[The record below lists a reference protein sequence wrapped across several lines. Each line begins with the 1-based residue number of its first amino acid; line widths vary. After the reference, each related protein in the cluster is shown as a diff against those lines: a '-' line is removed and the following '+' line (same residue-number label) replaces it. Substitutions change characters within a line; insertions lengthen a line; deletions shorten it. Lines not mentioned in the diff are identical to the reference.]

1 MGGALKRY
9 GFEPDYAIPP
19 GETLREV
26 MKSLGMSQKE
36 LAERTDLT
44 VQSLN
49 RIFKGTQPITY
60 ETANRLELATGV
72 LAAMWNNLEAQYRE
86 QLARMHER
94 ERLQDDLDWLREIP
108 VAELVK
114 RGVLSRL
121 KDTVGQ
127 LREVLKFYGVSSV
140 EAWRQIWESPAVAA
154 RRSPCFESKTGPAS
168 AWIRLGELQVR
179 EIDCRT
185 FDRVRFKKALK
196 QIRYLTREP
205 VHVFEPEMRRL
216 CAESGVALALVREMQ
231 KVPWNGA
238 TKWLTPQKAM
248 ILLCLRGKG
257 EDKFW
262 FSFFHEAG
270 HVLHDSKKDLLIND
284 GSQDDPR
291 EKRANDF
298 AAEFLIP
305 CKYDDAIRRIR
316 SKEEIV
322 QLAHELG
329 IAPSIAAGRYQFL
342 TGNWHYFKELIR
354 TLEWANALQVL

>member
-1 MGGALKRY
+1 MVSATRKY

-19 GETLREV
+19 GESLREV
-26 MKSLGMSQKE
+26 MESLGMSQKE
-36 LAERTDLT
+36 LAKRTGLT

-72 LAAMWNNLEAQYRE
+72 SATMWNNLEAQYRE
-86 QLARMHER
+86 QLARIHER
-94 ERLQDDLDWLREIP
+94 ERLQDDLDWLKEIP

-114 RGVLSRL
+114 RGVLPRP
-121 KDTVGQ
+121 KDTVEQ

-140 EAWRQIWESPAVAA
+140 EAWRRIWEAPAVAA
-154 RRSPCFESKTGPAS
+154 RRSPCFESKRGPAS
-168 AWIRLGELQVR
+168 AWIRLGELQAR
-179 EIDCRT
+179 AINCQT
-185 FDRVRFKKALK
+185 FDKVRFKKALK
-196 QIRYLTREP
+196 QIRYLIREP
-205 VHVFEPEMRRL
+205 AHVFQPEMKRL
-216 CAESGVALALVREMQ
+216 CAESGVAVAMVREMK

-238 TKWLTPQKAM
+238 TKWLTPHKAM
-248 ILLCLRGKG
+248 ILLCLRGRG

-291 EKRANDF
+291 EKQANDF
-298 AAEFLIP
+298 AAESLIP
-305 CKYDDAIRRIR
+305 SKYDDAIRRIR
-316 SKEEIV
+316 SKAEIV
-322 QLAHELG
+322 QMADLLG
-329 IAPSIAAGRYQFL
+329 IATGIVAGRYQFL

-354 TLEWANALQVL
+354 TLEWKNA

>member
-1 MGGALKRY
+1 MVSATRKY

-19 GETLREV
+19 GESLREV
-26 MKSLGMSQKE
+26 IGSLGMSQKE
-36 LAERTDLT
+36 LAKRTGLT

-72 LAAMWNNLEAQYRE
+72 SATMWNNLEAQYRE
-86 QLARMHER
+86 QLARIHER
-94 ERLQDDLDWLREIP
+94 ERLQDDLDWLKEIP

-114 RGVLSRL
+114 RGVLPRP
-121 KDTVGQ
+121 KDTVEQ

-140 EAWRQIWESPAVAA
+140 EAWCRIWEAPAVAA
-154 RRSPCFESKTGPAS
+154 RRSPCFESKRGPAS
-168 AWIRLGELQVR
+168 AWIRLGELQAR
-179 EIDCRT
+179 AINCQT
-185 FDRVRFKKALK
+185 FDKVRFKKALK
-196 QIRYLTREP
+196 QIRYLIREP
-205 VHVFEPEMRRL
+205 AYVFQPEMKRL
-216 CAESGVALALVREMQ
+216 CAESGVAVAMVREMK

-238 TKWLTPQKAM
+238 TKWLTPHKAM
-248 ILLCLRGKG
+248 ILLCLRGRG

-291 EKRANDF
+291 EKQANDF
-298 AAEFLIP
+298 AAESLIP
-305 CKYDDAIRRIR
+305 SKYDDAIRRIR
-316 SKEEIV
+316 SKAEIV
-322 QLAHELG
+322 QMADLLG
-329 IAPSIAAGRYQFL
+329 IATGIVAGRYQFL

-354 TLEWANALQVL
+354 TLEWNNA

>member
-1 MGGALKRY
+1 MVSAAKNY

-19 GETLREV
+19 GETMREV
-26 MKSLGMSQKE
+26 MESLGMSQKE
-36 LAERTDLT
+36 LAGRTDLT

-72 LAAMWNNLEAQYRE
+72 PATMWNNLEAQYRE
-86 QLARMHER
+86 QLAKTQER
-94 ERLQDDLDWLREIP
+94 ERFQDDLDWLREIP

-114 RGVLSRL
+114 RGVLHRR
-121 KDTVGQ
+121 KDRVEQ

-154 RRSPCFESKTGPAS
+154 RRSPCFESKPGPAS
-168 AWIRLGELQVR
+168 AWIRLGELQAR
-179 EIDCRT
+179 TIKCRT
-185 FDRVRFKKALK
+185 FDKVRFKKALTE
-196 QIRYLTREP
+196 IRYLTREP
-205 VHVFEPEMRRL
+205 AQAFEPEMKRL
-216 CAESGVALALVREMQ
+216 CAGSGVAVALVMEIK

-238 TKWLTPQKAM
+238 TKWLTAQKAM
-248 ILLCLRGKG
+248 ILLCLRGRG

-270 HVLHDSKKDLLIND
+270 HVLNDSKKNLLIND
-284 GSQDDPR
+284 GSHNDPR
-291 EKRANDF
+291 EKQANDF

-305 CKYDDAIRRIR
+305 SKYDDAIRRIR
-316 SKEEIV
+316 SKAEIV
-322 QLAHELG
+322 QMADLLG
-329 IAPSIAAGRYQFL
+329 IATGIVAGRYQFL

-354 TLEWANALQVL
+354 TLEWGSA

>member
-1 MGGALKRY
+1 MVSAAKKY

-26 MKSLGMSQKE
+26 MDSLGMSQKE
-36 LAERTDLT
+36 LAGRTDLT

-72 LAAMWNNLEAQYRE
+72 PATMWNNLEAQYRE
-86 QLARMHER
+86 QLAKTHER
-94 ERLQDDLDWLREIP
+94 ERFQDDLNWLREIP

-114 RGVLSRL
+114 RGVLHRH
-121 KDTVGQ
+121 KDRVEQ

-154 RRSPCFESKTGPAS
+154 RRSPCFESKAGPAS
-168 AWIRLGELQVR
+168 AWIRLGELQAR
-179 EIDCRT
+179 AINCRA
-185 FDRVRFKKALK
+185 FDKVRFKKALTE
-196 QIRYLTREP
+196 IRHLTREP
-205 VHVFEPEMRRL
+205 AHVFEPEMKRL
-216 CAESGVALALVREMQ
+216 CAESGVAVALIREMK

-248 ILLCLRGKG
+248 ILLCLRGRG

-270 HVLHDSKKDLLIND
+270 HVLNDSKKDLLIND
-284 GSQDDPR
+284 GSHNDPR
-291 EKRANDF
+291 EKQANDF

-305 CKYDDAIRRIR
+305 LKHDDAIRRIR
-316 SKEEIV
+316 SKAEIV
-322 QLAHELG
+322 RMADLLG
-329 IAPSIAAGRYQFL
+329 IATGIVAGRYQFL

-354 TLEWANALQVL
+354 TLEWDNA

>member
-1 MGGALKRY
+1 MVSAAKKY

-26 MKSLGMSQKE
+26 MESLGMSQKE
-36 LAERTDLT
+36 LARRTDLT

-60 ETANRLELATGV
+60 ETANHLELVTGV
-72 LAAMWNNLEAQYRE
+72 PATMWNNLEAQYRE
-86 QLARMHER
+86 QLAKIHER

-114 RGVLSRL
+114 RGVLPRL
-121 KDTVGQ
+121 EDRVGQ

-140 EAWRQIWESPAVAA
+140 GAWRQIWESPAVVA
-154 RRSPCFESKTGPAS
+154 RRSPCFESKAGPAS
-168 AWIRLGELQVR
+168 AWIRLGELQAR
-179 EIDCRT
+179 ATNCRT
-185 FDRVRFKKALK
+185 FNKARFKNALT
-196 QIRYLTREP
+196 QIRCLTREP
-205 VHVFEPEMRRL
+205 AHVFEPEMKRL
-216 CAESGVALALVREMQ
+216 CAESGVAVALVREMK

-238 TKWLTPQKAM
+238 TKWLTPHKAM
-248 ILLCLRGKG
+248 ILLCLRGRG

-270 HVLHDSKKDLLIND
+270 HVLYDSKKDLLIND

-305 CKYDDAIRRIR
+305 SKYDNDIRRIR
-316 SKEEIV
+316 SKTEIV
-322 QLAHELG
+322 QMADLLG
-329 IAPSIAAGRYQFL
+329 ISTGIVAGRYQFL
-342 TGNWHYFKELIR
+342 TGNRHYFKELIR
-354 TLEWANALQVL
+354 TLDRDTT

>member
-1 MGGALKRY
+1 MVRATRKY

-19 GETLREV
+19 GESLREV
-26 MKSLGMSQKE
+26 MGSLGMSQKE
-36 LAERTDLT
+36 LAKRTGLT

-72 LAAMWNNLEAQYRE
+72 SATMWNNLEAQYRE
-86 QLARMHER
+86 QLARIHER
-94 ERLQDDLDWLREIP
+94 ERLQDDLDWLKEIP

-114 RGVLSRL
+114 RGVLLRP
-121 KDTVGQ
+121 KDTVEQ

-140 EAWRQIWESPAVAA
+140 EAWRRIWEAPAVAA
-154 RRSPCFESKTGPAS
+154 RRSPCFESERGPAS
-168 AWIRLGELQVR
+168 AWIRLGELQAR
-179 EIDCRT
+179 AINCQT
-185 FDRVRFKKALK
+185 FDKVRFKKVLK
-196 QIRYLTREP
+196 QIRYLIREP
-205 VHVFEPEMRRL
+205 AHVFQPEMKRL
-216 CAESGVALALVREMQ
+216 CAESGVAVAMVREMK

-238 TKWLTPQKAM
+238 TKWLTPHKAM
-248 ILLCLRGKG
+248 ILLCLRGRG

-291 EKRANDF
+291 EKQANDF
-298 AAEFLIP
+298 AAESLISS
-305 CKYDDAIRRIR
+305 KHDDAIRRIR
-316 SKEEIV
+316 SKAEIV
-322 QLAHELG
+322 QMADLLG
-329 IAPSIAAGRYQFL
+329 IATGIVAGRYQFL

-354 TLEWANALQVL
+354 TLEWNNA

>member
-1 MGGALKRY
+1 MVRATRKY

-26 MKSLGMSQKE
+26 MESLGMSQKE
-36 LAERTDLT
+36 LARRTDLT

-49 RIFKGTQPITY
+49 RIFKGMQPITY

-72 LAAMWNNLEAQYRE
+72 PATMWNNLEAQYRE
-86 QLARMHER
+86 QLARIHER
-94 ERLQDDLDWLREIP
+94 ERLQDDLDWLKEIP

-114 RGVLSRL
+114 RGVLPRP
-121 KDTVGQ
+121 KDTVEQ

-140 EAWRQIWESPAVAA
+140 EAWRRIWEAPAVAA
-154 RRSPCFESKTGPAS
+154 RRSPCFESKRGPAS
-168 AWIRLGELQVR
+168 AWIRLGELQAR
-179 EIDCRT
+179 AINCQT
-185 FDRVRFKKALK
+185 FDKVRFKKALT

-205 VHVFEPEMRRL
+205 AHVFEPEMKRL
-216 CAESGVALALVREMQ
+216 CAESGVAVALVREMK

-238 TKWLTPQKAM
+238 TKWLTPHKAM
-248 ILLCLRGKG
+248 ILLCLRGRG

-291 EKRANDF
+291 EKQANDF
-298 AAEFLIP
+298 AAESLIP
-305 CKYDDAIRRIR
+305 SKYDDAIRRIR
-316 SKEEIV
+316 SKAEIV
-322 QLAHELG
+322 QMADLLG
-329 IAPSIAAGRYQFL
+329 IATGIVAGRYQFL

-354 TLEWANALQVL
+354 TLEWNNA

>member
-1 MGGALKRY
+1 MVRATRKY

-26 MKSLGMSQKE
+26 MESLGMSQKE
-36 LAERTDLT
+36 LARRTDLT

-49 RIFKGTQPITY
+49 RIFKGMQPITY

-72 LAAMWNNLEAQYRE
+72 SATMWNNLEAQYRE
-86 QLARMHER
+86 QLARIHER
-94 ERLQDDLDWLREIP
+94 ERLQDDLDWLKEIP

-114 RGVLSRL
+114 RGVLPRP
-121 KDTVGQ
+121 KDTVEQ

-140 EAWRQIWESPAVAA
+140 EAWHRIWEAPAVAA
-154 RRSPCFESKTGPAS
+154 RRSPCFESKRGPAS
-168 AWIRLGELQVR
+168 AWIRLGELQAR
-179 EIDCRT
+179 AINCQT
-185 FDRVRFKKALK
+185 FDKVRFKKALK
-196 QIRYLTREP
+196 QIRYLIREP
-205 VHVFEPEMRRL
+205 AHVFQPEMKRL
-216 CAESGVALALVREMQ
+216 CAESGVAVAMVREMK

-238 TKWLTPQKAM
+238 TKWLTPHKAM
-248 ILLCLRGKG
+248 ILLCLRGRG

-291 EKRANDF
+291 EKQANDF
-298 AAEFLIP
+298 AAESLIP
-305 CKYDDAIRRIR
+305 SKYDDAIRRIR
-316 SKEEIV
+316 SKAEIV
-322 QLAHELG
+322 QMADLLG
-329 IAPSIAAGRYQFL
+329 IATGIVAGRYQFL

-354 TLEWANALQVL
+354 TLEWNNA